1 MTPKQIKLYQ
11 RVALTRDIPEHNLRK
26 GDVVV
31 VVEHLP
37 GTTASGGEDG
47 YALEVF
53 NAIGETIAVV
63 MVPASSVKPLTE
75 NEILQTRVLSS
86 TSSGETEQ

>member
-1 MTPKQIKLYQ
+1 MTPEKIKLYQ
-11 RVALTRDIPEHNLRK
+11 RVALTRDFPEHNLYK
-26 GDVVV
+26 GDVAV

-37 GTTASGGEDG
+37 GTAASGGEDG

-75 NEILQTRVLSS
+75 NEIFQIRLLSS
-86 TSSGETEQ
+86 TSGGETDQ